1 MADLSFEPLTYDDL
15 APEERPSLVQAL
27 VPLVGMLTFLG
38 VGKLVFGLDPQL
50 PLLWGIAL
58 TGAVGRYWLGIPW
71 RRLYEGIVD
80 GLVMGMQAILIIF
93 VIYAL
98 IATWMGAGT
107 IPALIY
113 YGLDLLSPRVF
124 LPAAALFAAVVA
136 FAVGS
141 SWTTAGTLGVA
152 FIGIGVG
159 LGVPEP
165 MTAGAVLSGA
175 YTGDKI
181 SPLSDTTNLAAAV
194 TNTDLMSHVRT
205 MRVGTSI
212 ALGISVLGYA
222 ALGLGFDGAVPPGRI
237 EAIQGAIA
245 GSFTVHPLVFVPL
258 LLTFGLALRGYP
270 ALPTLGMGAIVGALV
285 QILVQGGPFVGTWT
299 LASLAQT
306 VTAESFTAAWE
317 VAQSGTAPETGVE
330 QVNSLL
336 ATDGLVGSAWTITII
351 VAALALGGLLERTG
365 ILAVVAHA
373 IGRAVSSVAGLTAGT
388 VAAAFSMN
396 VLSADQYMSIVVPGI
411 SLRNIYD
418 EFDLET
424 RNLSRA
430 VEAGGTTT
438 SALVPWNSGGV
449 YMATVLGV
457 PTLAYAPYYF
467 FGFLSPLVVVVMGL
481 TGWRIARR
489 GEETEAGIAAA
500 ARSLAEDD

>member
-1 MADLSFEPLTYDDL
+1 MPALSFEPLTFEEIDPD
-15 APEERPSLVQAL
+15 ERPTLVQAF
-27 VPLVGMLTFLG
+27 VPLVGMLLFLG

-50 PLLWGIAL
+50 PLLWSIAL
-58 TGAVGRYWLGIPW
+58 TGVVGHYWLGFSW
-71 RRLYEGIVD
+71 ERLYEGVVD

-93 VIYAL
+93 VIYML

-107 IPALIY
+107 IPGLIY
-113 YGLDLLSPRVF
+113 YGLDVLSPRVF
-124 LPAAALFAAVVA
+124 LPAAALLAALVA

-152 FIGIGVG
+152 FIGIGAG
-159 LGVPEP
+159 LGVPAP

-194 TNTDLMSHVRT
+194 TNTDLMTHVRT
-205 MRVGTSI
+205 MRVGTTI
-212 ALGISVLGYA
+212 ALGVSVLGYA
-222 ALGLGFDGAVPPGRI
+222 ALGLGFAGAVPAGRVD
-237 EAIQGAIA
+237 AIQSAIA
-245 GSFTVHPLVFVPL
+245 GAYAIHPLVFLPL
-258 LLTFGLALRGYP
+258 LFTFALALRGYP
-270 ALPTLGMGAIVGALV
+270 ALPTLAAGALLGGIT

-299 LASLAQT
+299 LASLGQT
-306 VTAESFTAAWE
+306 VTAASFTAAWE
-317 VAQSGTAPETGVE
+317 VAQSGTSPETGMKLVDD
-330 QVNSLL
+330 LL
-336 ATDGLVGSAWTITII
+336 ASGGLVGSAWTITIVI
-351 VAALALGGLLERTG
+351 PALALGGMLERTG
-365 ILAVVAHA
+365 VLAVVAHS

-396 VLSADQYMSIVVPGI
+396 VLSAEQYMSIVVPGM
-411 SLRNIYD
+411 SLRGIYD
-418 EFDLET
+418 DFDLES

-467 FGFLSPLVVVVMGL
+467 FGFLSPLVVVLMGL
-481 TGWRIARR
+481 VGWRITAQD
-489 GEETEAGIAAA
+489 EESTPGLAAA
-500 ARSLAEDD
+500 ARSLADDD